1 MILIGGNQEQQH
13 ILLNPKMANRHGLV
27 AGATG
32 TGKTVTLQVLA
43 ESFSNMGVPVF
54 AADVKGDLSGIAKA
68 ASPHPKISQRIDK
81 IKIPEYQA
89 RSNPVLFWDVFG
101 KYGHPV
107 RTTISEMGPLLLSN
121 LLELNDTQAGVLH
134 IAFDIADEQGLLL
147 LDLKDLRAM
156 LNWLADNRNEISRN
170 YGFVT
175 SQTVAAIIRKLLVLE
190 NSGGDH
196 FFGETSLNIKD
207 LMRLD
212 SNGKGFISLLY
223 SRELMLNP
231 KIYSTFLLWMLSELF
246 EELDEV
252 GDPEKPRLVFF
263 FDEAHL
269 LFDNAPKILL
279 QRIEQV
285 VRLIRSKG
293 VGIYFVTQN
302 PTDIPD
308 SVLGQL
314 GNRIQHALRAFTP
327 RDLKSIKAAADTF
340 RPNPSINTQS
350 LITQLSVGEAL
361 VSVLDDKGRPT
372 PVEQTLICP
381 PCSQIGPL
389 SEQDWQTIFDSSIL
403 KGVYDQ
409 AIDRQSA
416 YEILHEREKEL
427 EQRQAKEMKE
437 AQDIRKKS
445 KPKAPS
451 NRQSVSETF
460 FKTLARTISSGIGRR
475 IVRGLLGSILGSK

>member
-1 MILIGGNQEQQH
+1 MILIGGNPQQQH
-13 ILLNPKMANRHGLV
+13 IHLNPKMANRHGLV

-54 AADVKGDLSGIAKA
+54 AADIKGDLSGIAKA
-68 ASPHPKISQRIDK
+68 ASPHPKIAERIDT
-81 IKIPEYQA
+81 IQIPNYQP

-101 KYGHPV
+101 KHGHPV

-121 LLELNDTQAGVLH
+121 LLELNDTQTGVLH

-147 LDLKDLRAM
+147 LDLKDLRSM
-156 LNWLADNRNEISRN
+156 LNWLADNRQEISRN
-170 YGFVT
+170 YGNVT

-196 FFGETSLNIKD
+196 FFGETALNIND

-212 SNGKGFISLLY
+212 SQGKGYISLLY

-231 KIYSTFLLWMLSELF
+231 RIYSTFLLWMLSELF
-246 EELDEV
+246 EELEEV
-252 GDPEKPRLVFF
+252 GDLDKPRLVFF

-269 LFDNAPKILL
+269 LFDHAPKILF

-314 GNRIQHALRAFTP
+314 GNKIQHSLRAFTP
-327 RDLKSIKAAADTF
+327 KDQKAIKAAADTF
-340 RPNPSINTQS
+340 RPNPLLDTQS
-350 LITQLSVGEAL
+350 IITQLSVGEAL
-361 VSVLDDKGRPT
+361 ISVLDDKGRPT

-381 PCSQIGPL
+381 PTSQIGPL
-389 SEQDWQTIFDSSIL
+389 SDKDWQTVFNSSVL

-416 YEILHEREKEL
+416 YEVLLEREKEL
-427 EQRQAKEMKE
+427 QNRQMKEMKQ
-437 AQDIRKKS
+437 AQDIREKA
-445 KPKAPS
+445 KPKRRS
-451 NRQSVSETF
+451 NRQSVSEAF
-460 FKTLARTISSGIGRR
+460 FKTLARTVSSGIGRR

>member
-1 MILIGGNQEQQH
+1 MILIGGNPQQQH
-13 ILLNPKMANRHGLV
+13 IHLNPKMANRHGLV

-54 AADVKGDLSGIAKA
+54 AADIKGDLSGIAKA
-68 ASPHPKISQRIDK
+68 ASPHPKIAERIDT
-81 IKIPEYQA
+81 IQIPNYQP

-101 KYGHPV
+101 KHGHPV

-121 LLELNDTQAGVLH
+121 LLELNDTQTGVLH

-147 LDLKDLRAM
+147 LDLKDLRSM
-156 LNWLADNRNEISRN
+156 LNWLADNRQEISRN
-170 YGFVT
+170 YGNVT

-196 FFGETSLNIKD
+196 FFGETALNIND

-212 SNGKGFISLLY
+212 SQGKGYISLLY

-231 KIYSTFLLWMLSELF
+231 RIYSTFLLWMLSELF
-246 EELDEV
+246 EELEEV
-252 GDPEKPRLVFF
+252 GDLDKPRLVFF

-269 LFDNAPKILL
+269 LFDHAPKILF

-314 GNRIQHALRAFTP
+314 GNKIQHSLRAFTP
-327 RDLKSIKAAADTF
+327 KDQKAIKAAADTF
-340 RPNPSINTQS
+340 RPNPLLDTQS
-350 LITQLSVGEAL
+350 IITQLSVGEAL
-361 VSVLDDKGRPT
+361 ISVLDDKGRPT

-381 PCSQIGPL
+381 PTSQIGPL
-389 SEQDWQTIFDSSIL
+389 SDKDWQTVFNSSVL

-416 YEILHEREKEL
+416 YEVLLEREKEL
-427 EQRQAKEMKE
+427 ENRQMKEMKQ
-437 AQDIRKKS
+437 AQDIREKA
-445 KPKAPS
+445 KPKRRS
-451 NRQSVSETF
+451 NRQSVSEAF
-460 FKTLARTISSGIGRR
+460 FKTLARTVSSGIGRR

>member
-1 MILIGGNQEQQH
+1 MILIGGNKEQQH
-13 ILLNPKMANRHGLV
+13 IQLNPRMANRHGLI

-43 ESFSNMGVPVF
+43 ESFSNIGVPVF
-54 AADVKGDLSGIAKA
+54 AADIKGDLSGIAKQA
-68 ASPHPKISQRIDK
+68 APHPKISERIEF
-81 IKIPEYQA
+81 IQIPNYQA
-89 RSNPVLFWDVFG
+89 RSNPVLFWDVYG
-101 KYGHPV
+101 KHGHPV

-121 LLELNDTQAGVLH
+121 LLELNDTQSGVLH

-147 LDLKDLRAM
+147 LDIKDLRSM
-156 LNWLADNRNEISRN
+156 LNWLSDNRQEVSRN
-170 YGFVT
+170 YGNVS
-175 SQTVAAIIRKLLVLE
+175 SQSVAAIIRKLLVLE

-196 FFGETSLNIKD
+196 FFGEPALNIKD
-207 LMRLD
+207 MMRT
-212 SNGKGFISLLY
+212 NHQGKGFINLLY

-231 KIYSTFLLWMLSELF
+231 KIYSTFLLWLLSELF

-252 GDPEKPRLVFF
+252 GDPDKPRLVFF

-269 LFDNAPKILL
+269 LFDHAPKILL

-293 VGIYFVTQN
+293 VGVYFVTQN

-327 RDLKSIKAAADTF
+327 KDQKAIRAAADTF
-340 RPNPSINTQS
+340 RPNPKLDTETV
-350 LITQLSVGEAL
+350 ITQLSVGEAL
-361 VSVLDDKGRPT
+361 VSVLDEKGRPT

-381 PCSQIGPL
+381 PCSKIGPL
-389 SEQDWQTIFDSSIL
+389 TEQDWQSTFNQSVIQ
-403 KGVYDQ
+403 GVYDT
-409 AIDRQSA
+409 AVDRQSA
-416 YEILHEREKEL
+416 YEILLQREQEL
-427 EQRQAKEMKE
+427 VQRQAKEMKE
-437 AQDIRKKS
+437 AEKIRKQS
-445 KPKAPS
+445 KPARRS
-451 NRQSVSETF
+451 NRQSIGEAFT
-460 FKTLARTISSGIGRR
+460 KTLVRTISSGLGRK